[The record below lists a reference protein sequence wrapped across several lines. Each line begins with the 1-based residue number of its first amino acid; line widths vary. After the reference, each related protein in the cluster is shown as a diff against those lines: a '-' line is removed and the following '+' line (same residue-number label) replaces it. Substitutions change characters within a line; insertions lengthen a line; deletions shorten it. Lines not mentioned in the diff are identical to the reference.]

1 MPDDTGGR
9 HTAGAP
15 TTYKNQEDRI
25 LMKKMMK
32 VEGMHCAGCSGRL
45 KRLLEAL
52 PAVESAAADHAAGTA
67 EVTLRGDLPDDT
79 LKATVEKA
87 GFTLVRVESVG

>member
-1 MPDDTGGR
+1 
-9 HTAGAP
+9 
-15 TTYKNQEDRI
+15 
-25 LMKKMMK
+25 MKKMMK

-52 PAVESAAADHAAGTA
+52 PEVESASADHAAGTA
-67 EVTLRGDLPDDT
+67 EVTLNSDIADDK

-87 GFTLVRVESVG
+87 GFTLTSVETA

>member
-1 MPDDTGGR
+1 
-9 HTAGAP
+9 
-15 TTYKNQEDRI
+15 
-25 LMKKMMK
+25 MKKMMK

-52 PAVESAAADHAAGTA
+52 PEVESASADHEAGTA
-67 EVTLRGDLPDDT
+67 EVTLKSDIADDK

-87 GFTLVRVESVG
+87 GFTLTSVEVV

>member
-1 MPDDTGGR
+1 
-9 HTAGAP
+9 
-15 TTYKNQEDRI
+15 
-25 LMKKMMK
+25 MKKMMK

-52 PAVESAAADHAAGTA
+52 PAVERAAADHAAGTA
-67 EVTLRGDLPDDT
+67 EVTLRGDLADDT

-87 GFTLVRVESVG
+87 GFTLVRVETVG

>member
-1 MPDDTGGR
+1 
-9 HTAGAP
+9 
-15 TTYKNQEDRI
+15 
-25 LMKKMMK
+25 MKKMMK

-52 PAVESAAADHAAGTA
+52 PEVESASADHGNGTA
-67 EVTLRGDLPDDT
+67 EVALNIDIADDK

-87 GFTLVRVESVG
+87 GFTLTSVEIAK

>member
-1 MPDDTGGR
+1 MIETTG
-9 HTAGAP
+9 TAPVP
-15 TTYKNQEDRI
+15 TTHKNQEDRI

-52 PAVESAAADHAAGTA
+52 PEVESAAADHGAGTA
-67 EVTLRGDLPDDT
+67 EVTLQGDLPDDT

-87 GFTLVRVESVG
+87 GFTLVSVESVG

>member
-1 MPDDTGGR
+1 
-9 HTAGAP
+9 
-15 TTYKNQEDRI
+15 
-25 LMKKMMK
+25 MKKIMK

-52 PAVESAAADHAAGTA
+52 PEVESASADHEVGTA
-67 EVTLRGDLPDDT
+67 EVTLESDMAGAK

-87 GFTLVRVESVG
+87 GFTLTSVEAA

>member
-1 MPDDTGGR
+1 
-9 HTAGAP
+9 
-15 TTYKNQEDRI
+15 
-25 LMKKMMK
+25 MKKMMK

-52 PAVESAAADHAAGTA
+52 PEVESAAADHAAGTA
-67 EVTLRGDLPDDT
+67 EVTLKRDLADDA

-87 GFTLVRVESVG
+87 GFTLVSVESAG

>member
-1 MPDDTGGR
+1 
-9 HTAGAP
+9 
-15 TTYKNQEDRI
+15 
-25 LMKKMMK
+25 MKKMMK

-52 PAVESAAADHAAGTA
+52 PGVESAAADHAAGTA
-67 EVTLRGDLPDDT
+67 EVTLQGDLPDDT

-87 GFTLVRVESVG
+87 GFTLTGIQTA

>member
-1 MPDDTGGR
+1 
-9 HTAGAP
+9 
-15 TTYKNQEDRI
+15 
-25 LMKKMMK
+25 MKKRMK

-52 PAVESAAADHAAGTA
+52 PKVESASADHEAGTA
-67 EVTLRGDLPDDT
+67 EVTLKSDIADDK

-87 GFTLVRVESVG
+87 GFTLTSVEVV

>member
-1 MPDDTGGR
+1 
-9 HTAGAP
+9 
-15 TTYKNQEDRI
+15 
-25 LMKKMMK
+25 MKKMMK

-67 EVTLRGDLPDDT
+67 EVTPAGRPAGRYAEGHGGEGRVHPRPRGIRRMT
-79 LKATVEKA
+79 
-87 GFTLVRVESVG
+87 R